1 MFIGKKVGQ
10 EVCIMRV
17 WRCMRL
23 ECGLGSSGKVNRNQ
37 TPQELVSHVENDE
50 TPLKYSKWESNTIR
64 SVSQILFYQNKGNGL
79 QVSKNK
85 DMEII
90 QGQVQWVG
98 IKLQKRERMGGGN
111 IQINMTNK
119 SNVNN
124 QKNLLKWI
132 ANESGEKAQGLNKE
146 KGCSHIWVQLYTL
159 VV

>member
-90 QGQVQWVG
+90 QGASAVG
-98 IKLQKRERMGGGN
+98 RDKVI
-111 IQINMTNK
+111 
-119 SNVNN
+119 
-124 QKNLLKWI
+124 
-132 ANESGEKAQGLNKE
+132 E
-146 KGCSHIWVQLYTL
+146 KGKNGRWKDLDKYDK
-159 VV
+159 